1 MNKLLKNCSVLP
13 LGGRG
18 FLIPTERK
26 NPRFPAGSKFEIKK
40 RKANAILVKFTNS
53 NSIFGIMDSEAVDIL
68 GVTLLEYLDEIDKRK
83 AHGMSLL
90 VKAMIEEGIMVDITK
105 VAENAS

>member
-1 MNKLLKNCSVLP
+1 MNKILKNCSVLP

-18 FLIPTERK
+18 FLVLTERK

-40 RKANAILVKFTNS
+40 RKANAILVKFTTS

-68 GVTLLEYLDEIDKRK
+68 GMTLSEYLDDIDKRK

-90 VKAMIEEGIMVDITK
+90 VKAMIEEGIMVDK
-105 VAENAS
+105 KEVAENAS

>member
-1 MNKLLKNCSVLP
+1 MNKILKNCSVLP

-40 RKANAILVKFTNS
+40 RKSNAILIKFTES
-53 NSIFGIMDSEAVDIL
+53 NSIFGIMDSEAIDIL
-68 GVTLLEYLDEIDKRK
+68 GMTLSEYLSEVDKRK

-90 VKAMIEEGIMVDITK
+90 VKAMIEEGIIVDTTR